1 MRPLFLTLVSFKKSV
16 VYRVDFLQGVPQ
28 ELTEYDE
35 LIVGKYIDQILI
47 YEDHFTVCF
56 KVKVEL
62 DIQR

>member
-1 MRPLFLTLVSFKKSV
+1 M
-16 VYRVDFLQGVPQ
+16 DFLQGVPQ